1 MDIEVNN
8 DLYPFLFKLIISKTR
23 VKNVTRV
30 INLLRLFPFNN
41 SQGSQGPKSN
51 YNRNN
56 RKNHSFTYA
65 TERTP
70 SNYFEINR

>member
-8 DLYPFLFKLIISKTR
+8 DLYPFFKLIISKTR

-41 SQGSQGPKSN
+41 SQGSKVPNPITIEITVRITPLRMQLN
-51 YNRNN
+51 
-56 RKNHSFTYA
+56 
-65 TERTP
+65 ERRPTT
-70 SNYFEINR
+70 SK

>member
-8 DLYPFLFKLIISKTR
+8 DLYSFLFKLIISKTR

-41 SQGSQGPKSN
+41 SQGSKVPNPITIEITVRITPLRMQLN
-51 YNRNN
+51 
-56 RKNHSFTYA
+56 
-65 TERTP
+65 ERRPTT
-70 SNYFEINR
+70 SK

>member
-41 SQGSQGPKSN
+41 SQGSKVPNPITIEITVRITPLRMQLN
-51 YNRNN
+51 
-56 RKNHSFTYA
+56 
-65 TERTP
+65 ERCPTT
-70 SNYFEINR
+70 SK

>member
-41 SQGSQGPKSN
+41 SQGSKLPNPIIIEITVRITPLRMQLN
-51 YNRNN
+51 
-56 RKNHSFTYA
+56 
-65 TERTP
+65 ERRPTT
-70 SNYFEINR
+70 SK

>member
-41 SQGSQGPKSN
+41 SQGSKVPNPITIEISIRITPLRMQLN
-51 YNRNN
+51 
-56 RKNHSFTYA
+56 
-65 TERTP
+65 ERRPTT
-70 SNYFEINR
+70 SK